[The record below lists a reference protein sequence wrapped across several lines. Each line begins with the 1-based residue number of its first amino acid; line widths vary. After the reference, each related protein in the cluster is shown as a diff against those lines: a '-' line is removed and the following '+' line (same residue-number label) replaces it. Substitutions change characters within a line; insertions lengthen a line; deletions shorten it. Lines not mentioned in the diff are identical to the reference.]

1 MVRGRADCRG
11 IALSCGLREWSGAGG
26 AAIISTPQKPSGASA
41 HRAELWAALIF
52 GEGFMHYPHRTSR
65 IKRKRSIGFRAR
77 MKTKHG
83 RKMMNR
89 KRAAG
94 RSLNVAD
101 K

>member
-1 MVRGRADCRG
+1 MLLSLPLRARSVRP
-11 IALSCGLREWSGAGG
+11 WSGWFQE
-26 AAIISTPQKPSGASA
+26 TV
-41 HRAELWAALIF
+41 
-52 GEGFMHYPHRTSR
+52 MHYPHRVSR
-65 IKRKRSIGFRAR
+65 LKRKRSIGFRAR
-77 MKTKHG
+77 MKTTNG